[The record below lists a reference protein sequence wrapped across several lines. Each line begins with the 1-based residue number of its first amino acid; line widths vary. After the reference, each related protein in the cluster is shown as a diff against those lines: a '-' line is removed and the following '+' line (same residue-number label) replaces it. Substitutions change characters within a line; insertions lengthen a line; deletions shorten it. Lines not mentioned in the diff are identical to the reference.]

1 MMFIRK
7 LTSKILEGYQINREE
22 ALLLVDEDLNQLTKA
37 ANQIRGHYNG
47 NSFDMCTIINGKSG
61 RCSEDC
67 KFCSQSSH
75 FKTSVNEYELLED
88 ELVETAKKNE
98 EAGILRYSVVT
109 SGKRLSDSEIQKA
122 AKYYR
127 RIKEECGIS
136 LCASHGLLKYEDFVL
151 LKESG
156 VTRYHNNLET
166 SRRFFPYICTTHS
179 YDDKIDT
186 IKAAQRAGLS
196 VCSGGIMGM
205 GESYEDRIDMALEL
219 RDLGIDSIPIN
230 ILNPINGTP
239 FGENPLLHEDDIRR
253 IVAIYRFVHPKSA
266 IRMAGGRGLIE
277 DKGRKLFCGG
287 ANATISG
294 DMLTTTGIKTEDDI
308 KMVEEIGYIL
318 NKLD

>member
-1 MMFIRK
+1 MFLNE
-7 LTSKILEGYQINREE
+7 LTENILMGYQITREE
-22 ALLLVDEDLNQLTKA
+22 ALMLLAEDLNRLSEA
-37 ANQIRGHYNG
+37 ANQIREHFNG
-47 NSFDMCTIINGKSG
+47 NAFDICTIINGKSG

-75 FKTSVNEYELLED
+75 FKTSVNEYEFLED

-109 SGKRLSDSEIQKA
+109 SGKRLSDFEMLKA
-122 AKYYR
+122 SKYYKK
-127 RIKEECGIS
+127 IKEASQIS

-151 LKESG
+151 LKEAG

-166 SRRFFPYICTTHS
+166 SRRFFPQICTTHS

-219 RDLGIDSIPIN
+219 RELGIVSIPIN
-230 ILNPINGTP
+230 ILNPIKGTP

-253 IVAIYRFVHPKSA
+253 IVAIYRFIHPKSA

-294 DMLTTTGIKTEDDI
+294 DMLTTTGINTRDDI
-308 KMVEEIGYIL
+308 KMIKELGYIL
-318 NKLD
+318 SKID